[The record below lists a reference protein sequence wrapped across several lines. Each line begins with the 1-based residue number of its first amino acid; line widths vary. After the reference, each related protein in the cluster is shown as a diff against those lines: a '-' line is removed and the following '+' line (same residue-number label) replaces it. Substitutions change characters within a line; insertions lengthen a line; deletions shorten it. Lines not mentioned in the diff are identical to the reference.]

1 MLGENVAIKV
11 TAGAHDWAWELI
23 DDNGKTITRGV
34 SGTQEDAMES
44 AWRAVRLSADVA
56 LSDYPHIILGY
67 N

>member
-1 MLGENVAIKV
+1 MLGESVAIKV
-11 TAGAHDWAWELI
+11 TANAQDWTWELI
-23 DDNGKTITRGV
+23 DDNGKTITCGV
-34 SGTQEDAMES
+34 SGSQEAAMES